1 MQRCGERNFKL
12 NPSKLRFKQQKVKYI
27 GHIFTADGNLPD
39 PDKVEA
45 ITKMP
50 RPRDKAEVRRFL
62 GMINCMAKFLPKLS
76 ELSEPL
82 RNLTKEE
89 TQFVWSN
96 VQENAFSKLK
106 KMLTE
111 PPLLRYYDQ
120 EECTVESDSSDYSM
134 GAVLLQAG
142 RPVAFASHILTE
154 TERRYSQTEKECLA
168 LVFPCNRFDH
178 YLHGR
183 QKITALV
190 DHKPLETILRKS
202 INQAPKRLRGMML
215 RLQKYHLNVVY
226 KKGRDIHISD
236 HLSRSALS
244 ISETPN

>member
-1 MQRCGERNFKL
+1 M
-12 NPSKLRFKQQKVKYI
+12 
-27 GHIFTADGNLPD
+27 
-39 PDKVEA
+39 EA

-62 GMINCMAKFLPKLS
+62 GMINYMAKFLPNLS

-89 TQFVWSN
+89 TQFIWSD
-96 VQENAFSKLK
+96 VQKDAFSKLK

-111 PPLLRYYDQ
+111 PPLLRYYDLG
-120 EECTVESDSSDYSM
+120 EEVTIESDSSDYGM

-142 RPVAFASHILTE
+142 RPVAFASCTLTE
-154 TERRYSQTEKECLA
+154 TERRYCQIEKECLA
-168 LVFPCNRFDH
+168 LVFACYRFDH

-183 QKITALV
+183 QKITALT

-202 INQAPKRLRGMML
+202 INQAPKRLQRMML

-226 KKGRDIHISD
+226 KKG
-236 HLSRSALS
+236 
-244 ISETPN
+244 P